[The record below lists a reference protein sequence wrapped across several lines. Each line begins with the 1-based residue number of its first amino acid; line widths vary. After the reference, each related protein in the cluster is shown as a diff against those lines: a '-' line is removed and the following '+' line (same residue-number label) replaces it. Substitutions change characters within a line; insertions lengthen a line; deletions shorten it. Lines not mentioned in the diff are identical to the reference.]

1 MSVAGEYIERLESAL
16 ESGSYD
22 EQKALVEETVATFSE
37 RIPTIKKELDRYK
50 GRVAVL
56 GPYSSYTPPVY
67 DYKGDIRKLVGKL
80 RLYQESSSA
89 GDERKDDMVRN
100 INVYANPTMSQV
112 QNVTMGVTVS
122 QVMEK
127 VAQDGLSAEEVS
139 EIRALL
145 EEADKNRG
153 DESRLRKV
161 GKKIVDFAFDKAVSS
176 LPMLLSYVAG
186 LFPVTMPA

>member
-1 MSVAGEYIERLESAL
+1 MSVASEYVERLESAL

-22 EQKALVEETVATFSE
+22 EQKSLVEETVATFSE
-37 RIPTIKKELDRYK
+37 RIPTIKKGLDRYK

-67 DYKGDIRKLVGKL
+67 NCKGDIRKLVGKL

-89 GDERKDDMVRN
+89 GDERKDDMVRD

-112 QNVTMGVTVS
+112 QNVTMGVTIS

-127 VAQDGLSAEEVS
+127 VAQDGLSAEEIS

-145 EEADKNRG
+145 EEADKCRG
-153 DESRLRKV
+153 NESKLRKV

-176 LPMLLSYVAG
+176 LPMLLTYVAG
-186 LFPVTMPA
+186 LFPW